1 MEFLINHQTEFKYE
15 HTTGSSHQTLRLTPR
30 DTEYQQVRSAEI
42 RVDPAPRTQSQRA
55 DYFGNRVTDVLI
67 RENHHALKIL
77 STSRVQVRSR
87 DDILLD
93 LSPAWETVAQQT
105 RFPESAGAWDA
116 GRFCFPSEQIALE
129 GAREYVEPLFG
140 AGKPFLRLVM
150 ELTERI
156 HGDFQYKGGVTD
168 AYTPV
173 PEILKNRV
181 GVCQDFAH
189 VGIACLRSFGLPA
202 RYVSGYLLT
211 HPPAGQPRLVGA
223 DASHAWLSVWCPEFG
238 WVDFDPTNRMRTLA
252 EHITLGWGR
261 DYLDVSPT
269 RGFLLGGGSQTLSVA
284 VDVQPIG
291 ESV

>member
-1 MEFLINHQTEFKYE
+1 MDYLINHQTRFEYE
-15 HTTGSSHQTLRLTPR
+15 HPAGSSHQALRLTPR
-30 DTEYQQVRSAEI
+30 DSEYQRVLSAQI
-42 RVDPAPRTQSQRA
+42 RVDPLPRTQSQRT
-55 DYFGNRVTDVLI
+55 DYFGNQVTDVLI

-105 RFPESAGAWDA
+105 RYPDSAGAWDA
-116 GRFCFPSEQIALE
+116 ARFCFPSEQIALE
-129 GAREYVEPLFG
+129 GAREYAEPLIT
-140 AGKPFLRLVM
+140 AGKPFLRLAM

-156 HGDFQYKGGVTD
+156 HEEFQYQGGVTD

-173 PEILKNRV
+173 SEILSNRV

-189 VGIACLRSFGLPA
+189 VGIACLRAYGLPA

-211 HPPAGQPRLVGA
+211 HPPAGQSRLVGA

-238 WVDFDPTNRMRTLA
+238 WVDFDPTNNMRTLA

-269 RGFLLGGGSQTLSVA
+269 RGFLLGGGTQKLSVS

-291 ESV
+291 ESL